1 MVHSLS
7 LVANKIKTDV
17 VIMYGDIIF
26 DEKIYSKLKNK
37 NIIPLIQKATK
48 LEKRMEIRKP
58 N

>member
-26 DEKIYSKLKNK
+26 DEKIYSKLKK
-37 NIIPLIQKATK
+37 IKI
-48 LEKRMEIRKP
+48 
-58 N
+58 

>member
-26 DEKIYSKLKNK
+26 DEKNLFKIKKK
-37 NIIPLIQKATK
+37 
-48 LEKRMEIRKP
+48 
-58 N
+58 